1 MTDINLEIDDFSLLA
16 GVDIYSK
23 ELNLSFSQ
31 PKLKDLAILG
41 LNRWQGIINLLLW
54 DKSNLKEENQ
64 KNLEKLSNFDC
75 IYLLLQSRMNENDNF
90 RYDVDFLN
98 FCSLVFP
105 EYDVIIHQKE
115 KAQVVFQNRTTEE
128 IIIINK
134 DNYDIFLAYIET
146 LFLKFDSQSKD
157 QYNID
162 KNDQLAKRIKEKLE
176 RRHKILAKN
185 DATKGKHSILYN
197 MVSSLALDSPSGLNE
212 LYNLTLYQF
221 YEQVGRYHKKVAYN
235 AGLSAMLAG
244 AQDIELEDWYGD
256 I

>member
-1 MTDINLEIDDFSLLA
+1 MDTNLQIDDFSLLA

-23 ELNLSFSQ
+23 ELNLSFHQ
-31 PKLKDLAILG
+31 PKLYDIAAFG
-41 LNRWQGIINLLLW
+41 LSKWQAVINLLLW
-54 DKSNLKEENQ
+54 DKENLKEENK
-64 KNLEKLSNFDC
+64 KNLEQLSNFDC
-75 IYLLLQSRMNENDNF
+75 IYLLLQNRDQNTGVC
-90 RYDVDFLN
+90 RYETNFLN
-98 FCSLVFP
+98 FCTLVFP
-105 EYDVIIHQKE
+105 EFTVLIHQKQ
-115 KAQVVFQNRTTEE
+115 KFQLVFQNKATEE

-134 DNYDIFLAYIET
+134 DNYDIFLFYIET
-146 LFLKFDSQSKD
+146 LFLKFDCQSKD

-162 KNDQLAKRIKEKLE
+162 KNDQLAKRIKEKLD

-185 DATKGKHSILYN
+185 DSTKGKHSILYN